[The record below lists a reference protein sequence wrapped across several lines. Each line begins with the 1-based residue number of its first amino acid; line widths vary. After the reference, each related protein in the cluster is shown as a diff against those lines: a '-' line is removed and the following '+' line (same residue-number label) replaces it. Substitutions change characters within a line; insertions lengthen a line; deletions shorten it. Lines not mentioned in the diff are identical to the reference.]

1 MPLMSMPLKHML
13 PTSSRAAVC
22 VSLLLACVAVL
33 FAFGPA
39 FAQPRNPFA
48 IGATEGGVPGGAFGL
63 WLVAEQARL
72 THAMTAA
79 LRGTRTDAA
88 AFWSLAAI
96 SFGYGVFHAAGPGHG
111 KAVMASYMVA
121 NERALSRGLVLT
133 FGAALLQAF
142 VAIALVVVL
151 RFIVG
156 ATAMRMTDTAQAI
169 EFTSYGVVA
178 LLGAWLVWR
187 KGRAFVAALAAQVR
201 PAPSLAFAG
210 AGGGQSSRF
219 ACDAVD
225 DSHVHDA
232 TCTHCHAPDP
242 ATLGANFS
250 WTGALGAMAAA
261 GARPCSGAIVV
272 LVFALSQDLFWVGV
286 AAALFMALG
295 TALTTGTLAV
305 VAVFAKRIAMR
316 LVGAE
321 TGRGL
326 LVARGAEL
334 AAAVFVLVIGVA
346 LLFGSAYAVAIA

>member
-1 MPLMSMPLKHML
+1 MPLKH
-13 PTSSRAAVC
+13 TSLTSRRMVLCACA
-22 VSLLLACVAVL
+22 LLLLTFGAAL
-33 FAFGPA
+33 FAPQA
-39 FAQPRNPFA
+39 AWAQPRNPFA

-72 THAMTAA
+72 THAMTTA
-79 LRGTRTDAA
+79 LRGTRTDVA

-121 NERALSRGLVLT
+121 NERALSRGLILT

-151 RFIVG
+151 RFVVG
-156 ATAMRMTDTAQAI
+156 ATAMRMTDTARAI

-187 KGRAFVAALAAQVR
+187 KGRAFATALAAQLR
-201 PAPSLAFAG
+201 PTPSLAFAG
-210 AGGGQSSRF
+210 GGGQSSRF
-219 ACDAVD
+219 TCEAIDE
-225 DSHVHDA
+225 SHMHDA
-232 TCTHCHAPDP
+232 SCTHCHAPDP

-272 LVFALSQDLFWVGV
+272 LVFALSQDLFWVGI

-305 VAVFAKRIAMR
+305 VAVYAKRIAMR

-321 TGRGL
+321 TGRGI